1 MLVDPKFTYLQ
12 AAKGDQLAYDEECFY
27 QILDETRD
35 NVDRDYIM
43 LLAHKACLASYLSE
57 KTPEL
62 EELEHGIR
70 IPWFWC
76 THPECQFHIR

>member
-35 NVDRDYIM
+35 HVDRDYII
-43 LLAHKACLASYLSE
+43 LLAHKAHLAAYLE
-57 KTPEL
+57 DQTPEYK
-62 EELEHGIR
+62 EFEHTLT
-70 IPWFWC
+70 PWFYC
-76 THPECQFHIR
+76 TRLECQWHH